1 MAVRS
6 CFFYD
11 CGQYLHIMHEIAK
24 LLAILM
30 IKSFVNFIQ
39 WTKRVY
45 LQKVENQSAGVNPS
59 WTTMWP
65 VQEFRDADYISLNI
79 VIQ

>member
-1 MAVRS
+1 
-6 CFFYD
+6 
-11 CGQYLHIMHEIAK
+11 MHEIAK

-59 WTTMWP
+59 
-65 VQEFRDADYISLNI
+65 
-79 VIQ
+79 